1 MSIEFDNNLPIYL
14 QIMNHIK
21 RQIVSGLLQPGD
33 KIPSVRELAADLQ
46 INPNTIQR
54 TFQELERE
62 EVVETKRGLGRYV
75 TSEESKIMAIK
86 KEMAGELLHQF
97 IHGMQELG
105 FKNQDIVT
113 IVKEAVAAEGG
124 KDWKGSI
131 RMDALLKVNGIS
143 KTYGKKQVLDG
154 VSFDIGPGRL
164 VGLRFERQRQK
175 HADANY
181 CGADPG
187 RGKRH
192 LGNGQNGRQGNE
204 KPHFLHA
211 GPPDDRTLDEGEGCD
226 CLLPRFLRG
235 F

>member
-1 MSIEFDNNLPIYL
+1 LSIEFDNNLPIYL

-21 RQIVSGLLQPGD
+21 RQIVSGLLQPGG

-113 IVKEAVAAEGG
+113 IVKEAVAAESG
-124 KDWKGSI
+124 KDRKEGHP
-131 RMDALLKVNGIS
+131 
-143 KTYGKKQVLDG
+143 DG
-154 VSFDIGPGRL
+154 
-164 VGLRFERQRQK
+164 
-175 HADANY
+175 
-181 CGADPG
+181 
-187 RGKRH
+187 
-192 LGNGQNGRQGNE
+192 
-204 KPHFLHA
+204 
-211 GPPDDRTLDEGEGCD
+211 RTSEG
-226 CLLPRFLRG
+226 
-235 F
+235 

>member
-86 KEMAGELLHQF
+86 KEMAGDLLHQF

-113 IVKEAVAAEGG
+113 IVKEAVTADGG
-124 KDWKGSI
+124 KDQKG
-131 RMDALLKVNGIS
+131 AN
-143 KTYGKKQVLDG
+143 LDG
-154 VSFDIGPGRL
+154 RI
-164 VGLRFERQRQK
+164 
-175 HADANY
+175 A
-181 CGADPG
+181 
-187 RGKRH
+187 
-192 LGNGQNGRQGNE
+192 
-204 KPHFLHA
+204 
-211 GPPDDRTLDEGEGCD
+211 EG
-226 CLLPRFLRG
+226 
-235 F
+235 